1 MRRPI
6 GWSAGLI
13 VSALTVN
20 ISCSD
25 APAAPDAASPQSAAT
40 DEGRRGPEIPFSTLK
55 LFFEFNSTD
64 NDLGVQ
70 LLLDAE
76 DWKRVTG
83 FDPGNKQI
91 VEILASGRLGEL
103 GITELFFES
112 AEPEPA
118 EVLALFPA
126 GTYRFEGR
134 TVDKETLVGRTTL
147 SHTLPPA
154 PVFSPSHS
162 ELVDRNNAVI
172 TWTAIPGSAAYQVIV
187 ENDDLDTSLTMDIL
201 PPATSVQI
209 PAAYLRPNLVY
220 KVEVLAI
227 STNNNRTLTEGTF
240 VTKP

>member
-1 MRRPI
+1 MRGSIR
-6 GWSAGLI
+6 WSGGLI
-13 VSALTVN
+13 TALALL
-20 ISCSD
+20 IACSD
-25 APAAPDAASPQSAAT
+25 DPAPPEPSTPQSAAA
-40 DEGRRGPEIPFSTLK
+40 DNEERRGPPIPFPTLK
-55 LFFEFNSTD
+55 LFFELNSTD

-112 AEPEPA
+112 AEPEPE

-134 TVDKETLVGRTTL
+134 TVDRQVLVGTTML
-147 SHTLPPA
+147 SHALPPA
-154 PVFSPSHS
+154 PVFSPAHG
-162 ELVDRNNAVI
+162 EPVDRNNAVI
-172 TWTAIPGSAAYQVIV
+172 TWNAIPGIAAYQVIV
-187 ENDDLDTSLTMDIL
+187 ENDELDTSLTMDLL
-201 PPATSVQI
+201 PPVTSVQI
-209 PAAYLRPNLVY
+209 PASYLRPNREY

-227 STNNNRTLTEGTF
+227 SSNNNRTLTEGTF
-240 VTKP
+240 RTRP